1 MDILIKPILTEKA
14 TNESEVRNTYT
25 FLVSKNANKVEIKK
39 AVESSYGVSVKK
51 VRTMIYGV
59 ESRTRYTK
67 RGIQNSKKGSY
78 KKAVVKIYEGDRI
91 DFFANL

>member
-14 TNESEVRNTYT
+14 TNESELRNTYT

-39 AVESSYGVSVKK
+39 AVESSYGVSVNK
-51 VRTMIYGV
+51 VRTMIYGA
-59 ESRTRYTK
+59 ESKTRYTK

-78 KKAVVKIYEGDRI
+78 KKAVVKISEGDRI
-91 DFFANL
+91 AFFANL